1 MERERQ
7 DLCALWQAQPV
18 APLGL
23 SAAEIRA
30 RAGALRGTIDARNSR
45 EWVAA
50 AFVGVFFAYIAI
62 TGDGLVE
69 QVGGGLTVAGTAYV
83 AWYIR
88 AHGTVAALPGE
99 GLPCAAFY
107 RRALVRQRDLLRGV
121 WRWYLGPLVPGM
133 AVLLIG
139 GLVRSGFAVGGVL
152 AAVFVLA
159 VFAGVGLINH
169 LVAREL
175 TRQIAA
181 IPLAE
186 PPLD

>member
-1 MERERQ
+1 MASERP

-30 RAGALRGTIDARNSR
+30 KAGALRGTIRARNNR

-50 AFVGVFFAYIAI
+50 VFVGVFFAFIAI
-62 TGDGLVE
+62 SGDGLVE
-69 QVGGGLTVAGTAYV
+69 RVGGGLTVVGTVYV
-83 AWYIR
+83 ALYIR

-99 GLPCAAFY
+99 GLACAAFY
-107 RRALVRQRDLLRGV
+107 RRELVRQRDLLRGV

-139 GLVRSGFAVGGVL
+139 GLVRSGFAPGSTI
-152 AAVFVLA
+152 AAVFVLV
-159 VFAGVGLINH
+159 VFGGVGLLNH
-169 LVAREL
+169 IVAREL
-175 TRQIAA
+175 TRQIDA
-181 IPLAE
+181 IQLDE
-186 PPLD
+186 PPSA